1 MTTLPRLVRE
11 RNVTAKIRPVSRS
24 GVTLA
29 KRVAPAST
37 LSLSHQGSQG
47 WTGDPSRG
55 ICDSFAALIML
66 VCTSELT
73 VRPAT
78 VPILKRLTRK

>member
-37 LSLSHQGSQG
+37 LSLSLPGFAG
-47 WTGDPSRG
+47 LDWRPFARNLRLFRG
-55 ICDSFAALIML
+55 ADHARVHL
-66 VCTSELT
+66 
-73 VRPAT
+73 
-78 VPILKRLTRK
+78 